1 MNSITRRYA
10 FLRCFR
16 PVFSARGSWCGSTGD
31 FRRAGADRI
40 LVEEFNDNWDKI
52 DRAMLGKLGKAE
64 KIGVLHNEISNSA
77 AGRIDL
83 SGIDWGSYQAVVLSA
98 ADYADAAYTFT
109 ISAEGTAST
118 RSTSSASNSS
128 LGVVNAAPY
137 LLIFLPLGDSSR
149 TVRLLY
155 IGGSAGMGTATCT
168 FDELQGLRLGY
179 NKSGYLFF
187 SAAHDYTLYG
197 IR

>member
-1 MNSITRRYA
+1 MENTKN
-10 FLRCFR
+10 L
-16 PVFSARGSWCGSTGD
+16 GLKKWEGG
-31 FRRAGADRI
+31 DRI
-40 LVEEFNDNWDKI
+40 LHTEFNDNWDKI

-137 LLIFLPLGDSSR
+137 FLIFLPLGDSSR
-149 TVRLLY
+149 TVKMIY
-155 IGGSAGMGTATCT
+155 IGGSAGVGTATCT
-168 FDELQGLRLGY
+168 YEEFKGLRLNY
-179 NKSGYLFF
+179 SQSGHLYF
-187 SAAHDYTLYG
+187 SVIHDYPLWG

>member
-1 MNSITRRYA
+1 MENTKN
-10 FLRCFR
+10 L
-16 PVFSARGSWCGSTGD
+16 GLKKWEGG
-31 FRRAGADRI
+31 DRI
-40 LVEEFNDNWDKI
+40 LHSEFNDNWDKI
-52 DRAMLGKLGKAE
+52 DGAMLGKLGKAE

-149 TVRLLY
+149 TVKMIY
-155 IGGSAGMGTATCT
+155 IGGSAGVGTATCT
-168 FDELQGLRLGY
+168 YEEFTHLWLNYSQ
-179 NKSGYLFF
+179 SGHLYF
-187 SAAHDYTLYG
+187 SVIHDYPLWG

>member
-1 MNSITRRYA
+1 MENTKN
-10 FLRCFR
+10 L
-16 PVFSARGSWCGSTGD
+16 GLKKWEGG
-31 FRRAGADRI
+31 DRI
-40 LVEEFNDNWDKI
+40 LHSEFNDNWDKI
-52 DRAMLGKLGKAE
+52 DGAMLGKLGKAE

-137 LLIFLPLGDSSR
+137 LLIFLPLGDTSR
-149 TVRLLY
+149 TVKMIY
-155 IGGSAGMGTATCT
+155 IGGSAGVGTATCT
-168 FDELQGLRLGY
+168 YEEFTGLRVSY
-179 NKSGYLFF
+179 SKSGYLYF
-187 SAAHDYTLYG
+187 SAIHDYPLWG

>member
-1 MNSITRRYA
+1 MENTKN
-10 FLRCFR
+10 L
-16 PVFSARGSWCGSTGD
+16 GLKKWEGG
-31 FRRAGADRI
+31 DRI
-40 LVEEFNDNWDKI
+40 LHSEFNDNWDKI
-52 DRAMLGKLGKAE
+52 DGAMLGKLGKVE

-155 IGGSAGMGTATCT
+155 IGGSAGMGAATCT
-168 FDELQGLRLGY
+168 YEEFKGLRLNY
-179 NKSGYLFF
+179 SQSGHLYF
-187 SAAHDYTLYG
+187 SVIHDYPLWG

>member
-1 MNSITRRYA
+1 MENTKN
-10 FLRCFR
+10 L
-16 PVFSARGSWCGSTGD
+16 GLKKWEGG
-31 FRRAGADRI
+31 DRI
-40 LVEEFNDNWDKI
+40 LHSEFNDNWDKI
-52 DRAMLGKLGKAE
+52 DGAMLGKLGKVE
-64 KIGVLHNEISNSA
+64 KIGVVQNKISNNA
-77 AGRIDL
+77 ASSIDL
-83 SGIDWGSYQAVVLSA
+83 SNIDWGSYQAVILA
-98 ADYADAAYTFT
+98 APDYVDAAYKFSF
-109 ISAEGTAST
+109 SAEGTS
-118 RSTSSASNSS
+118 STSSNSS
-128 LGVVNAAPY
+128 AAKGSFGEVNAAPY
-137 LLIFLPLGDSSR
+137 FLIFLPLGDSSR

>member
-1 MNSITRRYA
+1 MENTKN
-10 FLRCFR
+10 L
-16 PVFSARGSWCGSTGD
+16 GLKKWEGG
-31 FRRAGADRI
+31 DRI
-40 LVEEFNDNWDKI
+40 LHTEFNDNWDKI
-52 DRAMLGKLGKAE
+52 DGAMLGKLGKVE
-64 KIGVLHNEISNSA
+64 KIGVVQNKISNNA
-77 AGRIDL
+77 ASSIDL
-83 SGIDWGSYQAVVLSA
+83 SDIDWGSYQAVVLSA

-149 TVRLLY
+149 TVKMIY
-155 IGGSAGMGTATCT
+155 IGGSAGVGTATCT
-168 FDELQGLRLGY
+168 YEEFKGLRLNY
-179 NKSGYLFF
+179 SQSGHLYF
-187 SAAHDYTLYG
+187 SVIHDYPLWG

>member
-1 MNSITRRYA
+1 MENTKN
-10 FLRCFR
+10 L
-16 PVFSARGSWCGSTGD
+16 GLKKWEGG
-31 FRRAGADRI
+31 DRI
-40 LVEEFNDNWDKI
+40 LHTEFNDNWDKI
-52 DRAMLGKLGKAE
+52 DGAMLGKLGKAE

-137 LLIFLPLGDSSR
+137 LLIFLPLGDSSQ

-155 IGGSAGMGTATCT
+155 IGGSASMGTATCT

>member
-1 MNSITRRYA
+1 MENTKN
-10 FLRCFR
+10 L
-16 PVFSARGSWCGSTGD
+16 GLKKWEGG
-31 FRRAGADRI
+31 DRI
-40 LVEEFNDNWDKI
+40 LHTEFNDNWDKI
-52 DRAMLGKLGKAE
+52 DGAMLGKLGKVE
-64 KIGVLHNEISNSA
+64 KIGVVQNKISNNA
-77 AGRIDL
+77 ASSIDL
-83 SGIDWGSYQAVVLSA
+83 SNIDWGSYQAVILA
-98 ADYADAAYTFT
+98 APDYVDAAYKFSF
-109 ISAEGTAST
+109 SAEGTS
-118 RSTSSASNSS
+118 STSSNSS
-128 LGVVNAAPY
+128 AAKGSFGEVNAAPY
-137 LLIFLPLGDSSR
+137 FLIFLPLGDSSR

>member
-1 MNSITRRYA
+1 MENTKN
-10 FLRCFR
+10 L
-16 PVFSARGSWCGSTGD
+16 GLKKWEGG
-31 FRRAGADRI
+31 DRI
-40 LVEEFNDNWDKI
+40 LHSEFNDNWDKI
-52 DRAMLGKLGKAE
+52 DGAMLGKLGKVE

-77 AGRIDL
+77 AGRSDL

-98 ADYADAAYTFT
+98 ADYVDAAYKFSF
-109 ISAEGTAST
+109 SAEGTS
-118 RSTSSASNSS
+118 STSSNSS
-128 LGVVNAAPY
+128 TAKGSFGEVNAAPY
-137 LLIFLPLGDSSR
+137 FLIFLPLGDSSR
-149 TVRLLY
+149 TVKMIY

>member
-1 MNSITRRYA
+1 
-10 FLRCFR
+10 
-16 PVFSARGSWCGSTGD
+16 
-31 FRRAGADRI
+31 
-40 LVEEFNDNWDKI
+40 
-52 DRAMLGKLGKAE
+52 MLGKLGKVE

-168 FDELQGLRLGY
+168 FDIAIGNPPLLSQLDWDSQGGFSPASHRACDFHRTRRSINANYLLRVCEITSL
-179 NKSGYLFF
+179 SL
-187 SAAHDYTLYG
+187 
-197 IR
+197 

>member
-1 MNSITRRYA
+1 MENTKN
-10 FLRCFR
+10 L
-16 PVFSARGSWCGSTGD
+16 GLKKWEGG
-31 FRRAGADRI
+31 DRI
-40 LVEEFNDNWDKI
+40 LHSEFNDNWDKI
-52 DRAMLGKLGKAE
+52 DAALLGLMGKVE

-155 IGGSAGMGTATCT
+155 IGGSAGMGAATCT
-168 FDELQGLRLGY
+168 YEEFKGLRLNY
-179 NKSGYLFF
+179 SQSGHLYF
-187 SAAHDYTLYG
+187 SVIHDYPLWG

>member
-1 MNSITRRYA
+1 MENTKN
-10 FLRCFR
+10 L
-16 PVFSARGSWCGSTGD
+16 GLKKWDGG
-31 FRRAGADRI
+31 DRI
-40 LVEEFNDNWDKI
+40 LHTEFNDNWDKI
-52 DRAMLGKLGKAE
+52 DGAMLGKLGKAE

-137 LLIFLPLGDSSR
+137 LSDLSAA
-149 TVRLLY
+149 
-155 IGGSAGMGTATCT
+155 GGQQPDRPVCSTSAASAGVGTATCT
-168 FDELQGLRLGY
+168 YEEFTGSAAGLQQERTT
-179 NKSGYLFF
+179 SIF
-187 SAAHDYTLYG
+187 SAAHDYTLWG

>member
-1 MNSITRRYA
+1 MENTKN
-10 FLRCFR
+10 L
-16 PVFSARGSWCGSTGD
+16 GLKKWEGG
-31 FRRAGADRI
+31 DRI
-40 LVEEFNDNWDKI
+40 LHTEFNDNWDKI
-52 DRAMLGKLGKAE
+52 DGAMLGKLGKAE

-149 TVRLLY
+149 TVKMIY
-155 IGGSAGMGTATCT
+155 IGGSAGVGTATCT
-168 FDELQGLRLGY
+168 YEEFKGLRLNY
-179 NKSGYLFF
+179 SQSGHLYF
-187 SAAHDYTLYG
+187 SVIHDYPLWG